1 MPIPTAAAGNETH
14 PAASLEDRPSVLY
27 AGSRTQHK
35 AMPMPART
43 ARERWSQFLTFVVM
57 WVFAAIAGSA
67 LLFYFIIGRSDPPRA
82 APEPE
87 PTHVALEDRA
97 PEPSPAP
104 VSVSEAAP
112 EARAPEPS
120 ITKVRDEPAPRTR
133 VPVMTASER
142 ASKVAAHIRRAASAT
157 EAGDY
162 EEAIL
167 AYEGALELE
176 PNNFEVKILMAQVA
190 SLSELEARKAG
201 QRFQESSTALTT
213 DGSPSESRAAELI
226 IEILPSAPNP
236 GDPYVLRVRA
246 HNLSNQGLALISVE
260 LIDTHDS
267 MKSERG
273 RPVTPLAKRLG
284 PKETAL
290 LWERRSDW
298 TAADRKGRIGVV
310 VTLADG
316 SRLSKSLRW

>member
-1 MPIPTAAAGNETH
+1 MVTVSDVCRHVGPHRDRGERAFVLFHHRPFRSSACSAGARADARNSGRSRPRAIAHSRFRSRARSPCPRADHQESPR
-14 PAASLEDRPSVLY
+14 PAGVPHSR
-27 AGSRTQHK
+27 AGDD
-35 AMPMPART
+35 
-43 ARERWSQFLTFVVM
+43 RERESVE
-57 WVFAAIAGSA
+57 
-67 LLFYFIIGRSDPPRA
+67 GRCPHPPR
-82 APEPE
+82 
-87 PTHVALEDRA
+87 
-97 PEPSPAP
+97 
-104 VSVSEAAP
+104 
-112 EARAPEPS
+112 
-120 ITKVRDEPAPRTR
+120 R
-133 VPVMTASER
+133 V
-142 ASKVAAHIRRAASAT
+142 
-157 EAGDY
+157 GDGSGRLRG
-162 EEAIL
+162 AIL

-176 PNNFEVKILMAQVA
+176 PNNFEVKILMTQVA

-201 QRFQESSTALTT
+201 QRFQESSTELTT

-260 LIDTHDS
+260 LIDTHAS
-267 MKSERG
+267 MNSERG
-273 RPVTPLAKRLG
+273 RPVTPLAQRLG

-298 TAADRKGRIGVV
+298 TAADRKGSIDVV